1 MSLITPEWDA
11 PANVRA
17 CSTTRMGGISLAP
30 WDSLNLG
37 AHVGDQLAAVE
48 HNRQHLVSLAAMPSP
63 PVWLE
68 QVHGTRVL
76 HLSGEQHGSLQP
88 GSLQADAVY
97 TRQPGAVCAVVTA
110 DCLPVLFSSLDGKE
124 VAAAH
129 AGWRGLCAGVL
140 EATLA
145 AFASPPEEIIA
156 WLGPAIGPQAFEV
169 GAEVREAFLAQ
180 DLTAS
185 DAFLPAG
192 EKYYADI
199 WQLARLRLTR
209 QNVRQITGGG
219 LCTFSQPEQFFSYR
233 RDGVTGRMASLIWLS

>member
-1 MSLITPEWDA
+1 MSLLLPQWNA

-17 CSTTRMGGISLAP
+17 CSTTRLNGVSHAP

-37 AHVGDQLAAVE
+37 AHVGDKPEHVQRNRERLVELAE
-48 HNRQHLVSLAAMPSP
+48 MPAM

-76 HLSGEQHGSLQP
+76 HLTGEKPQ
-88 GSLQADAVY
+88 SLQADAAY
-97 TRQPGAVCAVVTA
+97 TRKPGVVCAAMTA

-140 EATLA
+140 EATLD
-145 AFASPPEEIIA
+145 AFISPPQEIVA
-156 WLGPAIGPQAFEV
+156 WLGPAIGPEAFEV
-169 GAEVREAFLAQ
+169 GPEVRAAFLAQ
-180 DLTAS
+180 DLTTSA
-185 DAFLPAG
+185 AFRPAG

-199 WQLARLRLTR
+199 WQLAHRRLAARG
-209 QNVRQITGGG
+209 VRHISGGG
-219 LCTFSQPEQFFSYR
+219 ICTVSQPEQFFSFR
-233 RDGVTGRMASLIWLS
+233 RDGVTGRMASLIWLI